1 MNTQN
6 VNKTQ
11 EQIQDIYI
19 IRREA
24 TIRQASATTHY
35 IVKEDGKIAFR
46 LNGSKRE
53 QVIFNPRQRKLRYHV
68 RIYRSNRGR
77 KYVTVTDIYENKV
90 VVDWFE
96 GLGIEPLLDA
106 INRYPWLLNVLKRE
120 NVLGVIE

>member
-68 RIYRSNRGR
+68 RVYYSNRGR
-77 KYVTVTDIYENKV
+77 AYIDVFDMYTGMHLVS
-90 VVDWFE
+90 WFE
-96 GLGIEPLLDA
+96 GLGIEQLYRDA
-106 INRYPWLLNVLKRE
+106 KMYPFLIKIAKRE
-120 NVLGVIE
+120 GIIEGR